1 MSRFL
6 LDGPAGIGQERPL
19 RADRRVELLQGVM
32 IVGGDRGDRG
42 DLGVG
47 HRDLRVVSRQLEML
61 LVLFGAVV
69 AARP

>member
-1 MSRFL
+1 
-6 LDGPAGIGQERPL
+6 
-19 RADRRVELLQGVM
+19 VELLQGVM
-32 IVGGDRGDRG
+32 IVGGDRG

>member
-19 RADRRVELLQGVM
+19 RADRRVELLRGVM
-32 IVGGDRGDRG
+32 IVGGDRG